1 MRLKLFKLIFYL
13 ILFNIS
19 SVFSQ
24 GIDENYLAKAGH
36 KTITTSEFIERYEMT
51 PGFKRHVKGMEE
63 STQLEFLFTLVA
75 EKLFA
80 LEAMELRLDTTDVIR
95 FSQRAFEKMFVR
107 DALFQREVK
116 NKISITDEEIIL
128 ATIRNA
134 SRLYVNFLFSED
146 EEEINQ
152 LYNYLNQGVP
162 FDSILAESPEKDE
175 QLSPIQVTFGQL
187 EERIEDSVFNLKIGD
202 YTKPL
207 LTPDGWYIFRL
218 INRSENIFIT
228 EQDKDDAMKTLIRIV
243 EGRKLRK
250 RQAEFYAEF
259 FGKAKV
265 DVNPAIFESLAQKI
279 SSLFEYKKSNFNIK
293 EGDPVHLDAFDV
305 IEIENQFGDDT
316 LSMPFINLD
325 EDPVVTG
332 EFIRSIA
339 FDGFNAADYKIG
351 FIRAALDFTIRRE
364 IEHELFY
371 REGIKR
377 GYQNLP
383 EVKNEVERWTDNYL
397 FQKLQN
403 EIVDSITVTNQ
414 EVKDYYELI
423 NQPKHFPVVVNII
436 EVLTTDLEVV
446 DTILTELHKGT
457 DIKLIAAK
465 YSEREFTKGR
475 NGEFGRFP
483 VTSHGEIGRIA
494 ETMEIGDI
502 YGPLKVPEGYSIFKL
517 IDKSEEYIEPV
528 KPFEQVKEQYR
539 MDLMFDKARLKLI
552 DYTYNLA
559 VKHNIELNLDEFDN
573 VEVTSLPS
581 FGIRHLGFGGK
592 ITAVPILAPNVEW
605 AYKWI
610 QNQAQQIIP

>member
-1 MRLKLFKLIFYL
+1 MNKLKLSLAAAFLVL
-13 ILFNIS
+13 SPILPQPLNEGY
-19 SVFSQ
+19 V
-24 GIDENYLAKAGH
+24 AKVGP

-51 PGFKRHVKGMEE
+51 PGFRRHVKGMEE

-80 LEAMELRLDTTDVIR
+80 IEAKELRLDTAEVIR
-95 FSQRAFEKMFVR
+95 FSERAFDRMFVR
-107 DALFQREVK
+107 DALFQREIK
-116 NKISITDEEIIL
+116 NKISIADEEVIL

-152 LYNYLNQGVP
+152 LYDYLNNGVP
-162 FDSILAESPEKDE
+162 FDSILAESPEKEE
-175 QLSPIQVTFGQL
+175 QLSPIQVSFGQL
-187 EERIEDSVFNLKIGD
+187 EEHVEDAVFNLRIGE

-207 LTPDGWYIFRL
+207 FTSDGWYIFRL
-218 INRSENIFIT
+218 VNRSENIFLT
-228 EQDKDDAMKTLIRIV
+228 EKDKDEAMKTLIRII

-259 FGKAKV
+259 LGNQKV
-265 DVNPAIFESLAQKI
+265 EVNPVIFESLAKKI
-279 SSLFEYKKSNFNIK
+279 ASIVEYKKKNFNMK
-293 EGDPVHLDAFDV
+293 PDERVHLDAFDV
-305 IEIENQFGDDT
+305 INIENQLGDDT
-316 LSMPFINLD
+316 LSLPFIKLD
-325 EDPVVTG
+325 KNPVLTK
-332 EFIRSIA
+332 EFIRNIA
-339 FDGFNAADYKIG
+339 FDGFNLTDYKINAV
-351 FIRAALDFTIRRE
+351 RAQLDFTTRRM

-371 REGIKR
+371 REGIRR
-377 GYQNLP
+377 GYQHLP
-383 EVKNEVERWTDNYL
+383 EVRNEVERWLDNYL

-403 EIVDSITVTNQ
+403 IIVDSISVTDK
-414 EVKDYYELI
+414 EVLEYYELL
-423 NQPKHFPVVVNII
+423 NQPKHYPVVVNIV
-436 EVLTTDLEVV
+436 EVLTNDLEIADNV
-446 DTILTELHKGT
+446 LKELYKGS
-457 DIKLIAAK
+457 DIRMLAAR

-475 NGEFGRFP
+475 NGEFGRFS
-483 VTSHGEIGRIA
+483 VTSFGEIGRIA

-517 IDKSEEYIEPV
+517 IEKYQEYVEEP

-559 VKHNIELNLDEFDN
+559 LKHNIELNLDEFDN
-573 VEVTSLPS
+573 IEVTRLPS

-605 AYKWI
+605 AYRWI
-610 QNQAQQIIP
+610 QQQNQQIIP

>member
-1 MRLKLFKLIFYL
+1 MKQLKLKF
-13 ILFNIS
+13 ILLLLPWVIS
-19 SVFSQ
+19 YPQTS
-24 GIDENYLAKAGH
+24 GEDYLAKAGY

-75 EKLFA
+75 EKIFA
-80 LEAMELRLDTTDVIR
+80 LEAMELRLDTTEIIR

-107 DALFQREVK
+107 DALFQREIK
-116 NKISITDEEIIL
+116 DKIAVSEEEIIL
-128 ATIRNA
+128 AAIRNT

-146 EEEINQ
+146 EEEISQ
-152 LYNYLNQGVP
+152 LYNYLNQGIP
-162 FDSILAESPEKDE
+162 FDSILAESPEKNE
-175 QLSPIQVTFGQL
+175 QLSPIQVSFGQL
-187 EERIEDSVFNLKIGD
+187 EERIENSVFNLKVGEF
-202 YTKPL
+202 TKPM

-218 INRSENIFIT
+218 VNRSENIFIT
-228 EQDKDDAMKTLIRIV
+228 EQDKDEVMKTLIRIV

-259 FGKAKV
+259 FGDQRV

-279 SSLFEYKKSNFNIK
+279 SSIFGYKKNNFNIK
-293 EGDPVHLDAFDV
+293 EDDPVHLDAFDV
-305 IEIENQFGDDT
+305 IDIENQLGDDT
-316 LSMPFINLD
+316 LSMPFIKLD
-325 EDPVVTG
+325 ENPISTQ

-339 FDGFNAADYKIG
+339 FDGFNISDYKQNSV
-351 FIRAALDFTIRRE
+351 RASLDLTTRRV
-364 IEHELFY
+364 IEYELFY

-383 EVKNEVERWTDNYL
+383 EVKNEVERWVDNYL

-403 EIVDSITVTNQ
+403 RIVDSITVTDQ
-414 EVKDYYELI
+414 EVKDYYAML
-423 NQPKHFPVVVNII
+423 NQSKHFPVVVNII
-436 EVLTTDLEVV
+436 EVLTSELEIV
-446 DTILTELHKGT
+446 DTVLTELDKGT
-457 DIKLIAAK
+457 DIRLLAAK
-465 YSEREFTKGR
+465 FSERDFTKGR
-475 NGEFGRFP
+475 NGEFGRFS

-494 ETMEIGDI
+494 ETMEVGDV
-502 YGPLKVPEGYSIFKL
+502 YGPLKVQEGYSIFKL
-517 IDKSEEYIEPV
+517 IEKYEEYIEPL

-552 DYTYNLA
+552 DYTYDLA

-592 ITAVPILAPNVEW
+592 ITAVPIIAPNVEW
-605 AYKWI
+605 AYRWI
-610 QNQAQQIIP
+610 QIQSQQIIP

>member
-1 MRLKLFKLIFYL
+1 MKQLTLKF
-13 ILFNIS
+13 ILLLLPL
-19 SVFSQ
+19 VTLYPQ
-24 GIDENYLAKAGH
+24 TAGEDYLAKAGY

-51 PGFKRHVKGMEE
+51 PGFRRHVKGMEE

-80 LEAMELRLDTTDVIR
+80 LEASELRLDTTEVIT
-95 FSQRAFEKMFVR
+95 FSTRAFEKMFVR

-116 NKISITDEEIIL
+116 NKISVTEEEIIL

-146 EEEINQ
+146 EDEINQ

-162 FDSILAESPEKDE
+162 FDSILAESPERNE

-187 EERIEDSVFNLKIGD
+187 EESIEDSVFNLKVGE

-218 INRSENIFIT
+218 VNRSENIFIT
-228 EQDKDDAMKTLIRIV
+228 DGDKDEAMKTLIRIV

-250 RQAEFYAEF
+250 RQAEFYIDF
-259 FGKAKV
+259 FGDQKV
-265 DVNPAIFESLAQKI
+265 EVNPAIFESLAQKI
-279 SSLFEYKKSNFNIK
+279 SAIVEYKKNNFDVK
-293 EGDPVHLDAFDV
+293 QDDPVHLDAFDV
-305 IEIENQFGDDT
+305 ISIENQIGDDT
-316 LSMPFINLD
+316 LSMPFIKLD
-325 EDPVVTG
+325 ENPISTQ

-339 FDGFNAADYKIG
+339 FDGFNISDYKLN
-351 FIRAALDFTIRRE
+351 FVRASLDLTTRRV
-364 IEHELFY
+364 IEYELFY

-383 EVKNEVERWTDNYL
+383 EVKNEVERWVDNYL
-397 FQKLQN
+397 FQELQN
-403 EIVDSITVTNQ
+403 RIVDSINVTDQ
-414 EVKDYYELI
+414 EVKDYYEML

-436 EVLTTDLEVV
+436 EVLTSELEIVETV
-446 DTILTELHKGT
+446 IAELNKGT
-457 DIKLIAAK
+457 DIKLLAAR
-465 YSEREFTKGR
+465 YSERDFTRGR
-475 NGEFGRFP
+475 NGEFGRFA

-517 IDKSEEYIEPV
+517 IEKYDEYIEPL

-552 DYTYNLA
+552 EYTYNLA
-559 VKHNIELNLDEFDN
+559 VKHNIELNLNEFDN
-573 VEVTSLPS
+573 IEVTSLPS

-605 AYKWI
+605 AYRWI
-610 QNQAQQIIP
+610 QNQGQQIIP